1 MKKTACF
8 ISFILLIAFTSNAQ
22 VYKTAVGLRL
32 GPNTPAVSAGITG
45 KYFLNE
51 KAAVEAILGVNNG
64 LSICGLYEIH
74 FPIDAVKNLQW
85 FAGAGAYVSFRSGSS
100 NLGAAGIIGL
110 DYKFEEIPLNISLDW
125 KPELNII
132 SKIGFESSGLGFSA
146 RYTF

>member
-74 FPIDAVKNLQW
+74 FPINAVKNLQW

>member
-8 ISFILLIAFTSNAQ
+8 ISFILLIGFTVNAQ

-32 GPNTPAVSAGITG
+32 GPNTAAVSAGITG

-110 DYKFEEIPLNISLDW
+110 DYKFEEIPLNFSLDW

>member
-1 MKKTACF
+1 MKKSYIIAVL
-8 ISFILLIAFTSNAQ
+8 IILIATSANAQ
-22 VYKTAVGLRL
+22 VYKSALGIRL
-32 GPNTPAVSAGITG
+32 GPNTAAVSAGITG
-45 KYFLNE
+45 KYFLND
-51 KAAVEAILGVNNG
+51 KAAIEAILGINNG

-110 DYKFEEIPLNISLDW
+110 DYKFEELPLNFSLDW

-132 SKIGFESSGLGFSA
+132 SSIGFESSGLGFSA

>member
-8 ISFILLIAFTSNAQ
+8 ISFILLIAFTVNAQ

-32 GPNTPAVSAGITG
+32 GPNTAAVSAGITG

>member
-8 ISFILLIAFTSNAQ
+8 ISFILLIAFTVNAQ

-32 GPNTPAVSAGITG
+32 GPNTAAVSAGITG

-110 DYKFEEIPLNISLDW
+110 DYKFEEIPLNFSLDW